1 MGEIPPYA
9 RFRIV
14 ELSPIGLLATGDAWG
29 EWGAE
34 DFMSATG
41 LNDVPQYIARGF
53 SWDALLPYYSLQG
66 LPDVVGYILSAVI
79 GVAVMVIVFRLLA
92 LAVRWCWTSR
102 PTDWT
107 SATPTWSSM
116 CCVRSSE
123 PERPCCSPLT
133 TTTSLSGSSP
143 ASSTYTPPTKRG
155 TRWHSLCA
163 TALRACS

>member
-1 MGEIPPYA
+1 
-9 RFRIV
+9 
-14 ELSPIGLLATGDAWG
+14 
-29 EWGAE
+29 
-34 DFMSATG
+34 MSATG
-41 LNDVPQYIARGF
+41 LNYVPQYIARGF

-79 GVAVMVIVFRLLA
+79 VDVLRSFAGAGKTVLL
-92 LAVRWCWTSR
+92 S
-102 PTDWT
+102 
-107 SATPTWSSM
+107 
-116 CCVRSSE
+116 
-123 PERPCCSPLT
+123 T

>member
-1 MGEIPPYA
+1 MRVQHAAVGVIPPHA
-9 RFRIV
+9 QFRIV

-41 LNDVPQYIARGF
+41 LNDVPQYIAHGF

-66 LPDVVGYILSAVI
+66 LPDVAGYILSAVI
-79 GVAVMVIVFRLLA
+79 VDVL
-92 LAVRWCWTSR
+92 
-102 PTDWT
+102 
-107 SATPTWSSM
+107 
-116 CCVRSSE
+116 RSFAGAGKTVLFS
-123 PERPCCSPLT
+123 T